1 MSRIDETMRKKEKE
15 KKRDSETVEEEKN
28 TFKPIQYNRTKPHR
42 THEYFAVDRPTWEA
56 PQQWMALCTHCAK

>member
-42 THEYFAVDRPTWEA
+42 THEYFAVDRPT
-56 PQQWMALCTHCAK
+56 